1 MNFTRLETKHLAIR
15 PFTSVDTKTIYLLSR
30 EKSLGEW
37 IPDQVYEDENEAA
50 EVIDF
55 LISQYSPSPNPKE
68 RPFVLAIELKNSG
81 EVIGHV
87 GLSALTEGE
96 VEIGYA
102 IAEAHVGRGYAS
114 EAVAAVSQWALFHL
128 DLPSIHGITAR
139 ENFGSGKV
147 LEKTGYKLE
156 SESDHFYLG
165 KIRPCRRYLLSKANL

>member
-1 MNFTRLETKHLAIR
+1 MSFTRLETKHLVIR
-15 PFTSVDTKTIYLLSR
+15 PFTAADTKTIYLLSR

-50 EVIDF
+50 KVIDF

-68 RPFVLAIELKNSG
+68 RPFVLAIELKSSG

-87 GLSALTEGE
+87 GLSALTDAE

-102 IAEAHVGRGYAS
+102 IAEAHIGRGFAS
-114 EAVAAVSQWALFHL
+114 EAVTAISQWALHHL
-128 DLPSIHGITAR
+128 DLPRIYGITAR

-147 LEKTGYKLE
+147 LEKAGYSLE

-165 KIRPCRRYLLSKANL
+165 KNRPCRRYFLSKANF